1 MTFEFHQME
10 VSLLNSPTTWIIVS
24 NLSSAHHHE
33 HILIV
38 FFFLLLL
45 DNYAIANPLPQNVL
59 DLNYMN
65 VAPPNQLYDNQQAYG
80 GQQPAFGPMRFG
92 PSYTI
97 IGPHPPEIP
106 PGAGV
111 YDPNLVV
118 PGVSGFGM
126 GLF

>member
-1 MTFEFHQME
+1 M
-10 VSLLNSPTTWIIVS
+10 SRD
-24 NLSSAHHHE
+24 HHHG
-33 HILIV
+33 HV
-38 FFFLLLL
+38 SDWFLRL

-65 VAPPNQLYDNQQAYG
+65 FAPQNQLYDNQQAYG
-80 GQQPAFGPMRFG
+80 GQQYPYGPMRFG

-118 PGVSGFGM
+118 PGFGLGM
-126 GLF
+126 GVF